1 MSVKEIDAEN
11 LTPREVNSQ
20 LKDAAAEYDK
30 IIIKNPN
37 AKHYLAAGVTEDVEG
52 YFAGCMCDEP
62 KIKINGNAG
71 WFVGDNLTG
80 GEVVV
85 EGSAGDGAGQGIY
98 DGYVVVKESVGSR
111 TGEIMKNGTIIIGGN
126 SGFMTGIFMM
136 GGRIIILG
144 DVGDDVAE
152 SIIRGV
158 VYVRGKV
165 KSLGNNAKFEDM
177 TFEDSLE
184 LEEALSKYDFDV
196 DDFSEFK
203 KIVPKSTRPFYGH

>member
-1 MSVKEIDAEN
+1 M
-11 LTPREVNSQ
+11 
-20 LKDAAAEYDK
+20 
-30 IIIKNPN
+30 
-37 AKHYLAAGVTEDVEG
+37 
-52 YFAGCMCDEP
+52 
-62 KIKINGNAG
+62 
-71 WFVGDNLTG
+71 TG

-165 KSLGNNAKFEDM
+165 KSLGYNATFEDM

-184 LEEALSKYDFDV
+184 IEEALTKFDIDI
-196 DDFSEFK
+196 DDYSEFK